1 MSIFKKIHDLKVAEY
16 RQQYKWYA
24 HADPEIRDK
33 IIVRNF
39 HMTKRQYEAFC
50 NFMHSKEVEYG
61 KAVLFDMLRFIYPFN
76 RINKIGGK

>member
-1 MSIFKKIHDLKVAEY
+1 MGIFKKIHDLKVAEY

-39 HMTKRQYEAFC
+39 HMTKSQYDEFC
-50 NFMHSKEVEYG
+50 KIMNGSIATYIKDS
-61 KAVLFDMLRFIYPFN
+61 LFDAFTELFI
-76 RINKIGGK
+76 RNKIGGK

>member
-1 MSIFKKIHDLKVAEY
+1 MAIFQKIHDMKVAEY

-39 HMTKRQYEAFC
+39 HMTKSQYEDFC
-50 NFMHSKEVEYG
+50 NFMHGS
-61 KAVLFDMLRFIYPFN
+61 FITYIQKSLVDVFMQIVTP
-76 RINKIGGK
+76 KIGGK

>member
-1 MSIFKKIHDLKVAEY
+1 MGIFKKIHDLKVAEY

-39 HMTKRQYEAFC
+39 HMTKSQYESFC
-50 NFMHSKEVEYG
+50 RFIHSKEFQYG
-61 KAVLFDMLRFIYPFN
+61 KDALADYFKYIYPFS
-76 RINKIGGK
+76 RIKRIGGK